1 MYNAH
6 RCVVVVVVVVS
17 FKKSFFFSFIDC
29 TIPGR

>member
-6 RCVVVVVVVVS
+6 QVCGGGGGVVQ
-17 FKKSFFFSFIDC
+17 KSFFFSFIDC